1 MLTNVNVYSN
11 AADYV
16 CSPVA
21 LVRHLLH
28 SHPLALTV
36 ARVLNLGV
44 AGCECFA
51 SENSLHISSIALL
64 ELMHLLLQRL
74 LLLLQG
80 AGIYVDYGGEAT
92 LTNSNVYENEAG
104 NDARGQWVSALNI
117 PRQFLHCS
125 ARKRYMYSWLAG
137 RRRRTLH

>member
-51 SENSLHISSIALL
+51 SKNSLHISSIDLL

-92 LTNSNVYENEAG
+92 LTNTNVYENEADQG
-104 NDARGQWVSALNI
+104 GAHIVSA
-117 PRQFLHCS
+117 F
-125 ARKRYMYSWLAG
+125 AF
-137 RRRRTLH
+137 